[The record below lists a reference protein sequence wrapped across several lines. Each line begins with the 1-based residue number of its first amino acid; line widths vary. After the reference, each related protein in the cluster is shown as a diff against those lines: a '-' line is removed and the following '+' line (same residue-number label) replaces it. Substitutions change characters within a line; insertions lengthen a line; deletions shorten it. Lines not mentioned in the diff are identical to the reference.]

1 MKKKI
6 LHIVEWV
13 FAIFGLIL
21 SIVMIASGGIISGL
35 VFLISALVIS
45 PIFEKIPL
53 LTDKPE
59 KRTVLQFVFSF
70 AIFVTA
76 FFLVPTNPNN
86 ENNSMPDISGADTTT
101 TTNITDEVTTTKETT
116 LPITTSSISET
127 IQTTITST
135 TISTTRTTSCTT
147 STTTSTTST
156 ITSTKNTTASATST
170 TISTT
175 TNTSG
180 ITTTTQTNNYVRNE
194 TLNGRGRAD
203 VGRNDPDYVNVIGYA
218 VISSSK
224 EFELSKNDN
233 FTDESL
239 WIVPTFEKDKQF
251 WNETSY
257 ILPHK
262 TEVVVLE
269 QDLKHEGYGVY
280 SGHLLIERLDDHTQ
294 HYIDVNNFIT
304 KPYWNYNDDLK
315 NAALTGA
322 FIAEYNQKS
331 DYYPVTNHGDMVSL
345 EDGTIILVTGTAGL
359 SRYVHPDQ
367 TEIDAVVWKEW
378 KLGYGGVHVYFN
390 AEDLTI
396 IY

>member
-6 LHIVEWV
+6 LHIVEWI
-13 FAIFGLIL
+13 FAILGLIL
-21 SIVMIASGGIISGL
+21 SVVMIASGGIISGL
-35 VFLISALVIS
+35 VFLISALIIS

-76 FFLVPTNPNN
+76 FFLVPTNTNN
-86 ENNSMPDISGADTTT
+86 ENNSMSDISGADTTT

-116 LPITTSSISET
+116 LPVTTSSISET

-147 STTTSTTST
+147 STITSTKST
-156 ITSTKNTTASATST
+156 ITSTKNTTASATSI

-175 TNTSG
+175 ATTSS
-180 ITTTTQTNNYVRNE
+180 TTTQTNNYVRNE

-224 EFELSKNDN
+224 EYELSKNDN

-239 WIVPTFEKDKQF
+239 WSIPTFEKDKQF

-257 ILPHK
+257 VLQHK

-269 QDLKHEGYGVY
+269 QDLTHEGYGAY
-280 SGHLLIERLDDHTQ
+280 SGYLLIEKLDDHTQ

-322 FIAEYNQKS
+322 FVAEYNQKS
-331 DYYPVTNHGDMVSL
+331 DYYPVHNDGDKA
-345 EDGTIILVTGTAGL
+345 EIPNGTIVLVTGVAGH
-359 SRYVHPDQ
+359 SRYIDPDQ
-367 TEIDAVVWKEW
+367 TEIEAVVWKEW
-378 KLGYGGVHVYFN
+378 TLGYGGVQVYFN

-396 IY
+396 VY